1 MTQKL
6 KRLLP
11 MKISK
16 IILNNFRQ
24 YYGHIAIDLNTTG
37 DENIVLIGG
46 KNGFGKTNFLIS
58 LVWCLYGEKITQI
71 DDSFKREVQKES
83 NYQKFIKQSL
93 NWSSKDEGNNE
104 FSVEIQIDEVD
115 YPANLKVSDNKIII
129 QRIFNTLKIEESIL
143 ILNSERNEL
152 FHDVDDKVSFI
163 NDYIIPLEAAKFVF
177 FDAEKIASWAELS
190 TKDEG
195 NVLNDALGKLLG
207 LDLYENLKDD
217 FYAYTNNLKKEGT
230 SSNIKEQ
237 IINKEK
243 AVELNK
249 DKIEKIDLQSA
260 LNETTKKELKD
271 KVKEYQ
277 SFLNQNSKKET
288 STINREELFNEIE
301 KLLDKKKQLETRF
314 NELSELAPLA
324 ILGGK
329 IEEVIEQIEIQN
341 DSQNDLETNEDV
353 KRKLET
359 FIENLFNKPPE
370 PDDGSM
376 TFKNKI
382 FYSEKAQGLL
392 NNLFDV
398 SERAN
403 VLDFEI
409 DLNNAD
415 KELIFNASQILKQQ
429 TKEIFETTIS
439 EFNSIQIAITNK
451 EKQLKMIDSDLE
463 DETVLEVLTQKD
475 DTERKFEKV
484 IEENGA
490 LEIQKEKLLKDNI
503 RLNQQYN
510 ILLQKSSGNQIIKN
524 KISVAKKY
532 INSLQTFI
540 DIQKRNKKETLANS
554 LLSELKMLMHKM
566 QNDDSAFIEDSRIDI
581 LPDGKGLKVS
591 ILDSDGN
598 EIPKESFS
606 TGEKQ
611 IYISCLVKAILNE
624 SIQNFPIFID
634 TPLGRL
640 DHEHIENILKNYY
653 PNLSSQVVLLA
664 TNNEITPR
672 RYNSIK
678 SKVAKSY
685 LIANENKKSNFK
697 PGYFQS
703 YEN

>member
-1 MTQKL
+1 
-6 KRLLP
+6 
-11 MKISK
+11 MKINK

-24 YYGHIAIDLNTTG
+24 YYGCISIDIDTSNNK
-37 DENIVLIGG
+37 NIVLIGG

-93 NWSSKDEGNNE
+93 NWTSKDEGNNE

-115 YPANLKVSDNKIII
+115 YPANLKVSDNKIAIR
-129 QRIFNTLKIEESIL
+129 RIFNAQKIEESL
-143 ILNSERNEL
+143 SILNSDGVEL
-152 FHDVDDKVSFI
+152 FQDADDKISYI

-217 FYAYTNNLKKEGT
+217 FLTYTNNLKKEGT
-230 SSNIKEQ
+230 SANIKEQ

-260 LNETTKKELKD
+260 LNETSKKELKD
-271 KVKEYQ
+271 KIKEYQ
-277 SFLNQNSKKET
+277 TFLNQNSKKET
-288 STINREELFNEIE
+288 STINREDLVNEISILQE
-301 KLLDKKKQLETRF
+301 KKKELEIRF

-324 ILGGK
+324 MLGGK
-329 IEEVIEQIEIQN
+329 IEEVIEQIELQN
-341 DSQNDLETNEDV
+341 QSQNDLENNEEI
-353 KRKLET
+353 KRKLDS

-370 PDDGSM
+370 PEDGSM

-392 NNLFDV
+392 NNLFEV
-398 SERAN
+398 SGKSET
-403 VLDFEI
+403 LEFEI

-415 KELIFNASQILKQQ
+415 KELIFKTSQILKQQ
-429 TKEIFETTIS
+429 TKEIFETSIS
-439 EFNSIQIAITNK
+439 EFNAIQIAITEK
-451 EKQLKMIDSDLE
+451 GKQLKLIDSDLE

-475 DTERKFEKV
+475 ETERELEK
-484 IEENGA
+484 IIAENGA

-510 ILLQKSSGNQIIKN
+510 ILLQKSSGNQIIKS
-524 KISVAKKY
+524 KISAAKKY
-532 INSLQTFI
+532 IDSLQTFI
-540 DIQKRNKKETLANS
+540 DVQKRNKKESLADS
-554 LLSELKMLMHKM
+554 LLSELKKLMHKM
-566 QNDDSAFIEDSRIDI
+566 QNNDSGFIEDARIDI

-611 IYISCLVKAILNE
+611 IYISCLIKAILNE

-653 PNLSSQVVLLA
+653 PNLSNQVVLLA

-672 RYNSIK
+672 RFNSINLQ
-678 SKVAKSY
+678 VAKSY
-685 LIANENKKSNFK
+685 LIVNENKKSNFK

>member
-1 MTQKL
+1 M
-6 KRLLP
+6 R
-11 MKISK
+11 INK

-24 YYGHIAIDLNTTG
+24 YYGCISIDIDTA
-37 DENIVLIGG
+37 DDKNIVLIGG

-71 DDSFKREVQKES
+71 DDSFKREVQKET

-93 NWSSKDEGNNE
+93 NWTSKDEGNNE
-104 FSVEIQIDEVD
+104 FSVEIQIDEVA
-115 YPANLKVSDNKIII
+115 YPANLKVSDNKIVI
-129 QRIFNTLKIEESIL
+129 RRSFNVHEIEESL
-143 ILNSERNEL
+143 SILNSDGIEL
-152 FHDVDDKVSFI
+152 FQDADDKVSYI

-207 LDLYENLKDD
+207 LDLYENLKED
-217 FYAYTNNLKKEGT
+217 FLTYTNNLKKEGT
-230 SSNIKEQ
+230 SANIKEQ

-260 LNETTKKELKD
+260 LNETSKKELKD
-271 KVKEYQ
+271 KIKQYQ
-277 SFLNQNSKKET
+277 IFLNQNSKKET
-288 STINREELFNEIE
+288 STINREDLLNEIAILQE
-301 KLLDKKKQLETRF
+301 KKKEFETRF

-329 IEEVIEQIEIQN
+329 IEEVIEQIELQN
-341 DSQNDLETNEDV
+341 QSQNDLENNEEM
-353 KRKLET
+353 KRKLDN

-370 PDDGSM
+370 PEDGTM

-392 NNLFDV
+392 NNLFEV
-398 SERAN
+398 SEKTES
-403 VLDFEI
+403 LEFEI

-415 KELIFNASQILKQQ
+415 KELIIKTSQILKQQ

-439 EFNSIQIAITNK
+439 EFNSVQIAITDK
-451 EKQLKMIDSDLE
+451 EKQLKSLDSDLE
-463 DETVLEVLTQKD
+463 DESVLEVLTKKD
-475 DTERKFEKV
+475 ETERKLEK
-484 IEENGA
+484 IIAENGA
-490 LEIQKEKLLKDNI
+490 LEIQKEKLLKDNV

-510 ILLQKSSGNQIIKN
+510 ILLQKSSGNQIIKS
-524 KISVAKKY
+524 KISATKKF
-532 INSLQTFI
+532 IDSLQTFI
-540 DIQKRNKKETLANS
+540 DVQKRNKKESLADS
-554 LLSELKMLMHKM
+554 LLSELRKLMHKM
-566 QNDDSAFIEDSRIDI
+566 QNNGSGFIEDARIDI

-611 IYISCLVKAILNE
+611 IYISCLIKAILNE

-640 DHEHIENILKNYY
+640 DHEHIENILNNYY
-653 PNLSSQVVLLA
+653 PNLSNQVVLLA

-672 RYNSIK
+672 RFNSIDT
-678 SKVAKSY
+678 KVAKSY
-685 LIANENKKSNFK
+685 LIVNENKKSNFK

-703 YEN
+703 YDKI

>member
-1 MTQKL
+1 
-6 KRLLP
+6 
-11 MKISK
+11 MKINK

-24 YYGHIAIDLNTTG
+24 YYGCISIDIDTT
-37 DENIVLIGG
+37 DDKNIVLIGG

-93 NWSSKDEGNNE
+93 NWTSKNEGNNE
-104 FSVEIQIDEVD
+104 FSVEIQMDEVD
-115 YPANLKVSDNKIII
+115 YPANLKVSDKKLVI
-129 QRIFNTLKIEESIL
+129 RRTFNAHKIEESL
-143 ILNSERNEL
+143 SILNSDGIEL
-152 FHDVDDKVSFI
+152 FQDIDDKLSYI

-207 LDLYENLKDD
+207 LDLYENLKED
-217 FYAYTNNLKKEGT
+217 FLIYTNNLKKEGT
-230 SSNIKEQ
+230 SANIKEQ

-249 DKIEKIDLQSA
+249 DKIEQIDLQSA
-260 LNETTKKELKD
+260 LNETSKKELKD
-271 KVKEYQ
+271 KIKEYQ
-277 SFLNQNSKKET
+277 IFLNQYSKKET
-288 STINREELFNEIE
+288 STINREDLVNEIAILYE
-301 KLLDKKKQLETRF
+301 KKKELETRF
-314 NELSELAPLA
+314 KELSELAPLA
-324 ILGGK
+324 MLGGK
-329 IEEVIEQIEIQN
+329 IEEVIEQIELQN
-341 DSQNDLETNEDV
+341 HSQNDLENTEEI
-353 KRKLET
+353 KRKLDN

-370 PDDGSM
+370 PEDGSM

-392 NNLFDV
+392 NNLFEV
-398 SERAN
+398 SEKTEN
-403 VLDFEI
+403 LTFEI

-415 KELIFNASQILKQQ
+415 KELIIRTSQILKQQ

-439 EFNSIQIAITNK
+439 EFNSVQIAITDK
-451 EKQLKMIDSDLE
+451 EKQLKLIDSDLE
-463 DETVLEVLTQKD
+463 DESVLEVLTKKD
-475 DTERKFEKV
+475 ETERKLEK
-484 IEENGA
+484 IIAENGA

-510 ILLQKSSGNQIIKN
+510 ILLQKSSGNQIIKS
-524 KISVAKKY
+524 KISAAKKY
-532 INSLQTFI
+532 IDSLQTFI
-540 DIQKRNKKETLANS
+540 DVQKRNKKESLADS
-554 LLSELKMLMHKM
+554 LLSELRKLMHKM
-566 QNDDSAFIEDSRIDI
+566 QNNDSGFIEDARIDI

-611 IYISCLVKAILNE
+611 IYISCLIKAILNE

-640 DHEHIENILKNYY
+640 DHEHIENILNNYY
-653 PNLSSQVVLLA
+653 PNLSNQVVLLA

-672 RYNSIK
+672 RFNSID

-685 LIANENKKSNFK
+685 LIVNENKKSYFK

-703 YEN
+703 YDTI

>member
-1 MTQKL
+1 
-6 KRLLP
+6 

-24 YYGHIAIDLNTTG
+24 YYGHIAIDLNTTEN
-37 DENIVLIGG
+37 ENIVLIGG

-93 NWSSKDEGNNE
+93 NWTSKDEGNNE

-129 QRIFNTLKIEESIL
+129 QRIFNTLKIEESLL
-143 ILNSERNEL
+143 ILNSERDEL

-301 KLLDKKKQLETRF
+301 KLLEKKKQFETRF

-398 SERAN
+398 SEKAN

-463 DETVLEVLTQKD
+463 DEKVLELLTQKED
-475 DTERKFEKV
+475 IERKLEKV
-484 IEENGA
+484 IAENGA

-532 INSLQTFI
+532 IDSLQTFI

-554 LLSELKMLMHKM
+554 LLSELRMLMHKM

-664 TNNEITPR
+664 TNNEITPS
-672 RYNSIK
+672 RYSSIK

-685 LIANENKKSNFK
+685 LIVNENKKSNFK

-703 YEN
+703 YENKN